1 MEPFLEH
8 LLSDGLVLPLLAF
21 FIFLVVFFMLR
32 SHFDRQS
39 LKDRLQR
46 VSKEIKSSGE
56 KKKKGENSL
65 KSLFSKSRG
74 FVDSLKSRNMKS
86 AAKYREK
93 FEKCGWD
100 PSLASIVVT
109 LSRIG
114 LTIAFVTFFF
124 ILNTLYD
131 PFITMK
137 PPVKAGVFVFFIFLG
152 LRGFDY
158 IIDIMIKRRA
168 DKLIRHLPMTVD
180 LLVVCVRA
188 GLSLENALDRIAQEL
203 IYVNSDLARELA
215 AFSAELSILPDRT
228 LAYKNF
234 ARQIESP
241 LVNALATSLMQAE
254 TQGVAIGNTLSVL
267 SQEFTKHKM
276 LEIEEKAAKLPA
288 KLTVPVILLSLPAI
302 GIIVLGPTI
311 ARVTESG
318 FLSR

>member
-1 MEPFLEH
+1 MEYSLEH
-8 LLSDGLVLPLLAF
+8 LLSDGVVLPFLAF
-21 FIFLVVFFMLR
+21 FIFLVAFFVLR
-32 SHFDRQS
+32 SHFDKQS
-39 LKDRLQR
+39 LRNRLQR
-46 VSKEIKSSGE
+46 FSKDIKPLGE
-56 KKKKGENSL
+56 KKKKKENSI
-65 KSLFSKSRG
+65 KSFFSKSRG
-74 FVDSLKSRNMKS
+74 FMDSLKSRNMKS

-100 PSLASIVVT
+100 PSLASPVVA
-109 LSRIG
+109 LSRAG
-114 LTIAFVTFFF
+114 LTVAFVTLFF
-124 ILNTLYD
+124 ILNALYV

-137 PPVKAGVFVFFIFLG
+137 PPVKAGIFVFFIFLG
-152 LRGFDY
+152 IRGFDY
-158 IIDIMIKRRA
+158 IIDIIIKRRA
-168 DKLIRHLPMTVD
+168 DRLIRHLPMTVD

-203 IYVNSDLARELA
+203 IYVNPDLARELA

-234 ARQIESP
+234 ARQIDSP
-241 LVNALATSLMQAE
+241 LVKALATSLMQAE

-276 LEIEEKAAKLPA
+276 LQIEEKAAKLPA

-311 ARVTESG
+311 ARVSESG
-318 FLSR
+318 FLSQ